1 MLHTAAQETLLST
14 VATMIAGIFQL
25 ISRCVAV
32 FAEGLSVDVFEDTT
46 GDDEDNFDCANYVI
60 NLICKGGGPEEVKEG
75 CARTCY
81 TTVLSY
87 SSCTQPLLL
96 NYTLVYIKPRLIAHA
111 VLSEIMLPHRI
122 TKSTPDQ

>member
-1 MLHTAAQETLLST
+1 MDLACVLHTAAQETLLST

-75 CARTCY
+75 CGLVIPLYCRT
-81 TTVLSY
+81 
-87 SSCTQPLLL
+87 
-96 NYTLVYIKPRLIAHA
+96 AA
-111 VLSEIMLPHRI
+111 VLSPYY
-122 TKSTPDQ
+122 